1 MAADHE
7 DEPLTNGPGLNN
19 LLREVKIAIGFLT
32 LFRANVSP
40 VPNMVDVG
48 RSSWAF
54 PVAGAMIGVILCL
67 FYGLC
72 SFFFPQTVCA
82 LLAVI
87 LWVVLTGG
95 LHLDG
100 WTDCWDALGASVSM
114 ERRRDILKD
123 SRLGAFG
130 AIGLIL
136 LLLAKVVT
144 VMFMKTPVVGIF
156 VAPVI
161 GRAMMILASQGA
173 LTPGH
178 GMAKDFLDG
187 VQRKSCIFCW
197 VLSILVALF
206 AGFSGL
212 LSVIAAFGASVWFR
226 RFAESRI
233 GFVNGDVL
241 GSICELSEVT
251 VLIII
256 CSK

>member
-7 DEPLTNGPGLNN
+7 DKFQTNGSDSSN
-19 LLREVKIAIGFLT
+19 LLREVKIVIGFLT
-32 LFRANVSP
+32 LFRTNVSP

-54 PVAGAMIGVILCL
+54 PIAGAMIGIILYL
-67 FYGLC
+67 FYGVC
-72 SFFFPQTVCA
+72 SVFFPQTVCA
-82 LLAVI
+82 LLAVT

-100 WTDCWDALGASVSM
+100 WTDCWDALGASVSI

-144 VMFMKTPVVGIF
+144 VMFMKTPVAGIF

-161 GRAMMILASQGA
+161 GRAMMVLASQGA
-173 LTPGH
+173 LTSGQ

-187 VQRKSCIFCW
+187 IQRESCVFCW
-197 VLSILVALF
+197 VLSILVALI

-212 LSVIAAFGASVWFR
+212 LSVIAAFGASLWFR

-241 GSICELSEVT
+241 GSICELSEAT

>member
-1 MAADHE
+1 MAFDLKGEFSSA
-7 DEPLTNGPGLNN
+7 GSRMNN
-19 LLREVKIAIGFLT
+19 LLRELRITMGFLT
-32 LFRANVSP
+32 LYRTNVSP
-40 VPNMVDVG
+40 VPDMVDVG

-54 PVAGAMIGVILCL
+54 PVVGAMIGLILSL

-72 SFFFPQTVCA
+72 YIFFPQSICA
-82 LLAVI
+82 LLTLI

-100 WTDCWDALGASVSM
+100 WTDCWDALGASVSR
-114 ERRRDILKD
+114 EKRRDILKD

-136 LLLAKVVT
+136 LLLTKVITIMV
-144 VMFMKTPVVGIF
+144 MKTPVAAIF

-161 GRAMMILASQGA
+161 GRSMMVIASQGA
-173 LTPGH
+173 VTSEG
-178 GMAKDFLDG
+178 GMAEGFLQG
-187 VQRKSCIFCW
+187 LERRSCIFCW
-197 VLSILVALF
+197 VFTILIALF
-206 AGFSGL
+206 AGITGL
-212 LSVIAAFGASVWFR
+212 LSIAGAYAGALWFR

-233 GFVNGDVL
+233 GFINGDVL
-241 GSICELSEVT
+241 GSMCELSEAI

>member
-1 MAADHE
+1 MAADHV
-7 DEPLTNGPGLNN
+7 DEPLTSGSGLSN
-19 LLREVKIAIGFLT
+19 LWREVKIAIGFLT
-32 LFRANVSP
+32 LFRTNVSP

-54 PVAGAMIGVILCL
+54 PIAGLIIGIILCL

-72 SFFFPQTVCA
+72 SVFFPQPVCA
-82 LLAVI
+82 LLVVI
-87 LWVVLTGG
+87 LWVVVTGG

-144 VMFMKTPVVGIF
+144 VMFMKTPVASIL

-161 GRAMMILASQGA
+161 GRAMMTLASQGA

-178 GMAKDFLDG
+178 GMAKDFLEG

-197 VLSILVALF
+197 VLSILVALL

-226 RFAESRI
+226 RFAECRI
-233 GFVNGDVL
+233 GYVNGDVL

-251 VLIII
+251 VLIMI